1 MRPQKQ
7 QATGP
12 GLDQIRQRCP
22 FGWRDIRSD
31 NHSGLINHLLWR
43 YCRAGCI
50 RMSRSRPCQKN
61 DNAWVEQKNWT
72 HVRKVVA
79 QLRETYE
86 SLNPVALDRQLESLR
101 RELFE
106 LADAKLPVI
115 LRRRQRG
122 PDIALGR
129 RQARVRSAA
138 HKARALDGSGPFRKN
153 SLPDMRERG
162 PMQRQKPSGLPLV
175 GPKNI
180 HLRPVYVST
189 HGYILK

>member
-1 MRPQKQ
+1 MHAQKQ

-22 FGWRDIRSD
+22 FGWRDIHPD

-50 RMSRSRPCQKN
+50 RMSPSRPCQKN

-129 RQARVRSAA
+129 P
-138 HKARALDGSGPFRKN
+138 RA
-153 SLPDMRERG
+153 
-162 PMQRQKPSGLPLV
+162 V
-175 GPKNI
+175 GMA
-180 HLRPVYVST
+180 
-189 HGYILK
+189 